1 MKKNYQASVSFLEKA
16 HPLQEKSPLVLIS
29 KNLLRNVDGE
39 IEDSFDL
46 QRQERG
52 SDSDVKLYVN
62 KQGRRRKRLKISD
75 KE

>member
-1 MKKNYQASVSFLEKA
+1 M
-16 HPLQEKSPLVLIS
+16 
-29 KNLLRNVDGE
+29 DGE
-39 IEDSFDL
+39 IEDFFDL